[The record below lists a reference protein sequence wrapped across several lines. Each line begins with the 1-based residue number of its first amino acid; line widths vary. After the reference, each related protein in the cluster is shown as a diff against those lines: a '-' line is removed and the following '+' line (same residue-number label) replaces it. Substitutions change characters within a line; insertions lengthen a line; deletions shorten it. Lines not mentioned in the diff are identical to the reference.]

1 MMIVNNMDESIV
13 DDIDRKNAI
22 LNKVYVIGMV
32 VFAVVTAGLLVA
44 MVAR

>member
-1 MMIVNNMDESIV
+1 MDDSIG
-13 DDIDRKNAI
+13 DAIDHKNAI

-32 VFAVVTAGLLVA
+32 VFAVVVTGLLGA

>member
-1 MMIVNNMDESIV
+1 MDESIG

-22 LNKVYVIGMV
+22 LNKVYVIGMA

-44 MVAR
+44 MVIR